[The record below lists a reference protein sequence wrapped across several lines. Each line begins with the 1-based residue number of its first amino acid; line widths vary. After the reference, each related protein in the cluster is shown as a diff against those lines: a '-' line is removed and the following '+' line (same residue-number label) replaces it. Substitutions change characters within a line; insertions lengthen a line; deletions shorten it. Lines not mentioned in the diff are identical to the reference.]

1 MDHQEKTVLLKNG
14 KPCLLRQAEESD
26 AEMLVEYLKTTSGE
40 TPYML
45 REPEEVRISV
55 EEEVDFIRRNRED
68 PRALHLLAFVD
79 GVFAGSC
86 SFNGAERNR
95 TRHRCTV
102 GISLYRAFWASLWDA
117 RFFT

>member
-55 EEEVDFIRRNRED
+55 EEEVEFIRKNREGTGRGD
-68 PRALHLLAFVD
+68 REFLL
-79 GVFAGSC
+79 
-86 SFNGAERNR
+86 
-95 TRHRCTV
+95 
-102 GISLYRAFWASLWDA
+102 
-117 RFFT
+117 

>member
-45 REPEEVRISV
+45 REPEEVRAIFFSMAP
-55 EEEVDFIRRNRED
+55 FLPMII
-68 PRALHLLAFVD
+68 PLWLAF
-79 GVFAGSC
+79 SQ
-86 SFNGAERNR
+86 
-95 TRHRCTV
+95 
-102 GISLYRAFWASLWDA
+102 
-117 RFFT
+117 